1 MIATATVS
9 PPMLA
14 RNVTHFVRL
23 LRGAGMP
30 LAPSRA
36 INTTVERR
44 Q

>member
-1 MIATATVS
+1 MPAPTPRS

-30 LAPSRA
+30 LKKK
-36 INTTVERR
+36 NKKNN
-44 Q
+44 